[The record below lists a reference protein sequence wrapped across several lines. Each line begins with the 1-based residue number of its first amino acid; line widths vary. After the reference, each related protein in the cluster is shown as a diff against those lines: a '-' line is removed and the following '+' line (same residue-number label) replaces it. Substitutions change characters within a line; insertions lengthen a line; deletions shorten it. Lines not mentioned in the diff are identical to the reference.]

1 MHILLVEDDLK
12 IADFIKRGLSEQ
24 GDHVEIAYDGSS
36 GKKMVFENDYDL
48 VILDVI
54 LPYLNGFELC
64 RQIRMGKSDLP
75 VLLLTV
81 LDSPQDKIM
90 GFRSGA
96 DDYLVKPFHFEELL
110 FRLRAL
116 HRRRSP
122 LTSGVYY
129 KVADLEMD
137 SYKRTVHRSDKEI
150 VLTSREFSLLEFL
163 VINKNKVVTRDS
175 IAKAVWGTN
184 FDRGTNVIAV
194 YINYLRSKID
204 KGFDPPLIYTLINEG
219 YLLKEP

>member
-12 IADFIKRGLSEQ
+12 IADFIKKGLSEQ
-24 GDHVEIAYDGSS
+24 GDHVEIAYDGLS

-54 LPYLNGFELC
+54 LPYVNGFELC
-64 RQIRMGKSDLP
+64 RQIRMSKSDLP
-75 VLLLTV
+75 VLLITI

-90 GFRSGA
+90 GFKSGA
-96 DDYLVKPFHFEELL
+96 DDYLVKPFHFEEFLL
-110 FRLRAL
+110 RIRAL
-116 HRRRSP
+116 HRRRYP
-122 LTSGVYY
+122 LTSGAYY

-137 SYKRTVHRSDKEI
+137 SYRRTVCRSGKEI
-150 VLTSREFSLLEFL
+150 LLTSREFSLLEFL
-163 VINKNKVVTRDS
+163 IINKNRVVTRDS
-175 IAKAVWGTN
+175 IAKSVWGIN
-184 FDRGTNVIAV
+184 FDRGTNVITV

-219 YLLKEP
+219 YVLKEP